1 MCAAKLIFIMIT
13 FTIVCFAWVFFRAN
27 SFADSIVIFQGFFT
41 NNFYELFG
49 EKLYLIGLKEH
60 EFTLLVLSILS
71 LTYIESFH
79 RKQSIF
85 LFLNKQ
91 PIFFRW
97 SVYLSIAVFILIFGV
112 YGSEMASE
120 FIYFQF

>member
-1 MCAAKLIFIMIT
+1 MKYEYDEFYNDS
-13 FTIVCFAWVFFRAN
+13 N
-27 SFADSIVIFQGFFT
+27 SFADSRIIIEGFFT
-41 NNFYELFG
+41 YKFYELFG
-49 EKLYLIGLKEH
+49 EKLYLIGLKEN

-79 RKQSIF
+79 RKQSI
-85 LFLNKQ
+85 LSLLNKQ

-97 SVYLSIAVFILIFGV
+97 IVYLGIAVFITIFGV
-112 YGSEMASE
+112 YGSEISSE